1 MLIPISKRFKKYLCT
16 IKTFFF
22 FWDFINIWN
31 SFLVSF
37 KKYRWLQ
44 NKNRISTITIKFSI
58 QITKLH
64 RLKLNTSK
72 ILLIFNFSKVRAI
85 IIRLLS
91 IIKNYQERYH
101 IRRGITLSGY
111 HTSLVVTLVTWKAA
125 SGGVL

>member
-16 IKTFFF
+16 IKIFF

-85 IIRLLS
+85 IIRLLW

-101 IRRGITLSGY
+101 IRRGITLSGC